1 MLNTPVLVRSPKL
14 SSIEPS
20 GSFCSSIANGHIMLN
35 KPVLVRSPKSSSI
48 EPNRTHIIVSLPPP
62 VTDTVASSQFDKCD
76 TPGRFV
82 IIANFF
88 SVCADKKAKMW
99 LFGVLIAFASIL
111 ALVLLR
117 KRFNYWRKNGVP
129 STSPWTILGDLW
141 PTFVKGRIVP
151 FVYNDIC
158 KAFPNEKYVGFYDL
172 LSPNLMVRDPELI
185 GTIMVKDFAHFQDRM
200 TVQKRTSRL
209 DYHLI
214 TLCGEQ
220 WKSVRTKIVPTFSA
234 NKLKSM
240 IPMMEYCAQILDSHL
255 REKALAGESFDAKET
270 SARFTLDVIGCCMFG
285 LHFNSL
291 DDPDSEYRNIGKII
305 IDPGIKGMILQVL
318 RFTWPKLLEYF
329 NISELPTPLLPFFT
343 KLLKQSEEFRKH
355 ESTKRNDMMQLFLD
369 IRDQEEQNNVTDD
382 SGISFND
389 NVILS
394 NIFLFYVAG
403 FETTAAT
410 ISFCLYELA
419 LNPEVQSKLR
429 QEVRTVLKANG
440 GELTYDTLKRL
451 KYLDM
456 VISETL
462 RKYPPAPFI
471 NRVCTEA
478 YKLPGSSFTLEPGTR
493 VTLVPYSI
501 HHDEQFY
508 PNPKKFDPERFT
520 PENIEARPPFTYLP
534 FGDGPRM
541 CIASRFAKIEMR
553 LILTRL
559 VSKYEFTPGP
569 KTEIPIQLR
578 SRIFQIIPKNGIHLQ
593 VKLLEENL

>member
-1 MLNTPVLVRSPKL
+1 
-14 SSIEPS
+14 
-20 GSFCSSIANGHIMLN
+20 
-35 KPVLVRSPKSSSI
+35 
-48 EPNRTHIIVSLPPP
+48 
-62 VTDTVASSQFDKCD
+62 
-76 TPGRFV
+76 
-82 IIANFF
+82 
-88 SVCADKKAKMW
+88 MW
-99 LFGVLIAFASIL
+99 LFGVLIAFATIL

-117 KRFNYWRKNGVP
+117 KLFNYWRKNGVP

-141 PTFVKGRIVP
+141 PTFVEGKIIA
-151 FVYNDIC
+151 FVYNDIY
-158 KAFPNEKYVGFYDL
+158 KAFPNEKFVGIYDL
-172 LSPNLMVRDPELI
+172 IYPNLIVRDPELI
-185 GTIMVKDFAHFQDRM
+185 GSILVKDFAHFQDRV

-220 WKSVRTKIVPTFSA
+220 WKSVRTKIVPTFSP
-234 NKLKSM
+234 NKLKGMLPM
-240 IPMMEYCAQILDSHL
+240 IEYCAQAFDSQL
-255 REKALAGESFDAKET
+255 REKALTGESFDAKET
-270 SARFTLDVIGCCMFG
+270 SARFTLDVIGCCMLG
-285 LHFNSL
+285 LRFNSL
-291 DDPDSEYRNIGKII
+291 DDQDSEYRNIGKMLIN
-305 IDPGIKGMILQVL
+305 PGIKGILLQVL
-318 RFTWPKLLEYF
+318 RFSYPKLLEYF

-369 IRDQEEQNNVTDD
+369 IRDQEEQINDTDD

-394 NIFLFYVAG
+394 NVFLFYVAG
-403 FETTAAT
+403 VETTAAA

-419 LNPEVQSKLR
+419 LNPDVQNKLR

-440 GELTYDTLKRL
+440 GELTYETLKQL

-456 VISETL
+456 VISETM
-462 RKYPPAPFI
+462 RKYPSTPFI

-478 YKLPGSSFTLEPGTR
+478 YKLPGSSFTLEPGMR
-493 VTLVPYSI
+493 VTLLPYSI
-501 HHDEQFY
+501 HHDEKYY

-520 PENIEARPPFTYLP
+520 PENIESRPPFTYLS
-534 FGDGPRM
+534 FGHGPRM
-541 CIASRFAKIEMR
+541 CIAPRFAKIEMR

-578 SRIFQIIPKNGIHLQ
+578 SRIFLIMPKNGIHLQ
-593 VKLLEENL
+593 VKQVEENS